1 MPHGMR
7 KSGMKKAGGY
17 GAVRKAVGGA
27 GSGKNRTRARAS
39 QRAINAS
46 RKKSA
51 GRGR

>member
-1 MPHGMR
+1 MAY
-7 KSGMKKAGGY
+7 GMKKTPGRRVAK
-17 GAVRKAVGGA
+17 KAT

-39 QRAINAS
+39 QRAINYS